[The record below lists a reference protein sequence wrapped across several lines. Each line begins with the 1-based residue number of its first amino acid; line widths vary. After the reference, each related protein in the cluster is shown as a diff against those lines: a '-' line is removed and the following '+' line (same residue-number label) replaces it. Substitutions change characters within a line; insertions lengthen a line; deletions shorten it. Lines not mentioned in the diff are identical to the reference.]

1 MYQLWLAGGPDAKGK
16 VSTSFRRSIVKVKAA
31 VLVLAGA
38 LLFGMTAYAHHSFAS
53 TYDLGKQVKIE
64 GKMVQ
69 FLFRN
74 PHSFV
79 HVETA
84 DGERWSIEWAG
95 GGQLAGNGIDRNTLK
110 VGDPVVVSGN
120 PTRTEGERRLRMVTL
135 KRTTDGL
142 TWGNREGE
150 KVD

>member
-1 MYQLWLAGGPDAKGK
+1 
-16 VSTSFRRSIVKVKAA
+16 VKTKML

-38 LLFGMTAYAHHSFAS
+38 LLVGMTAYAHHSFAS
-53 TYDLGKQVKIE
+53 TYDLSKQIKIE

-110 VGDPVVVSGN
+110 VGDAVIVSGN
-120 PTRTEGERRLRMVTL
+120 PVRTDGEHRLRMVTL
-135 KRTTDGL
+135 KRTSDGL

>member
-16 VSTSFRRSIVKVKAA
+16 VSISFRRSIVKVKAA
-31 VLVLAGA
+31 VLVLVGA

-53 TYDLGKQVKIE
+53 TYDLAKQVKIE

-110 VGDPVVVSGN
+110 VGDPVIVSGN
-120 PTRTEGERRLRMVTL
+120 PTRTDGEHRLRMVTL

>member
-1 MYQLWLAGGPDAKGK
+1 ML
-16 VSTSFRRSIVKVKAA
+16 

-53 TYDLGKQVKIE
+53 TYDLAKQVKIE

-84 DGERWSIEWAG
+84 DGGRGPINRPGAG
-95 GGQLAGNGIDRNTLK
+95 KLQGNGTHSKTLK
-110 VGDPVVVSGN
+110 FAVPVVVS
-120 PTRTEGERRLRMVTL
+120 VTPSGRQGGPRW
-135 KRTTDGL
+135 KRA
-142 TWGNREGE
+142 R
-150 KVD
+150 